1 MSTGNFTTP
10 PQVRVRTP
18 NGVGFLERIW
28 RIGDLWLSTVDHT
41 ETLRVYPLRDLGPV
55 RTDAHLKCS
64 HVVRRRRQAPS
75 PIQVVLA
82 TLPLALVVA
91 MVGLA
96 WICGWGI

>member
-1 MSTGNFTTP
+1 MSINNFTTP

-18 NGVGFLERIW
+18 QGVGLLERIW

-41 ETLRVYPLRDLGPV
+41 ETLQVYPLSELGPV

-64 HVVRRRRQAPS
+64 HVVRRRRPAPS
-75 PIQVVLA
+75 IARVVLA
-82 TLPLALVVA
+82 AIPLALVVA

-96 WICGWGI
+96 WIAH